1 MSWFIFGALPVEKLT
16 VKPQLGDTVIAADKG
31 IETVQKFGLV
41 PNEIIGDFDSLGY
54 VPQSERVTKLPVRKD
69 DTDVGYA
76 LRYAIENGAKQI
88 YVYGSL
94 GGKIDHTLANLQ
106 LCAAAAKQGVR
117 VLLIS
122 EKQCVTAICD
132 GTLSFPAASG
142 RISVFCHGEKAS
154 GVTLKGLSYELDN
167 AELSGD
173 FPLGVSNEFVGAP
186 SAVTVEN
193 GTLLVVWDSGVF
205 PLENKIDP

>member
-1 MSWFIFGALPVEKLT
+1 MSWFIFGALPVSELT

-41 PNEIIGDFDSLGY
+41 PNKIIGDFDSLGF
-54 VPQSERVTKLPVRKD
+54 VPQSGAVLQLPVRKD

-88 YVYGSL
+88 FIYGAM

-117 VLLIS
+117 VYLLS
-122 EKQCVTAICD
+122 ETQCAAALCC
-132 GTLSFPAASG
+132 GTLYFPVSKG

-154 GVTLKGLSYELDN
+154 GVTLRGLSYELDN
-167 AELSGD
+167 AELSAD
-173 FPLGVSNEFVGAP
+173 FPLGVSNEFIDAP
-186 SAVTVEN
+186 AEITVAN
-193 GTLLVVWDSGVF
+193 GTLLLIWESGIF
-205 PLENKIDP
+205 PLENEIDP